1 MSGAEWVS
9 HNEAHN
15 SLQHCR
21 RRPTGGLLV
30 YTRPAYSVVSR
41 KGWHKMTAKQDL
53 SSSGCWWWWWWSGGV
68 EWLTGWLTAGDDDAI
83 WNGSS
88 SIEFYFYYF
97 NFIHLMKWWW
107 WSWISWRKAILF
119 WQARIQFKLEWTMVA
134 RRHINI
140 WRRMPD
146 HYLCGGRR
154 WLDAVQF
161 GSQAKKPRET
171 DTHISAA

>member
-1 MSGAEWVS
+1 MSGAECVS

-30 YTRPAYSVVSR
+30 YTRPACSVVSR

-53 SSSGCWWWWWWSGGV
+53 SSSGSWWWWWSGGV
-68 EWLTGWLTAGDDDAI
+68 EWLAGWLTAGDDALRSETVRLQLNFTFI
-83 WNGSS
+83 ILFL
-88 SIEFYFYYF
+88 SIR
-97 NFIHLMKWWW
+97 WW

-134 RRHINI
+134 RRHTYKHMAEDARQLFM
-140 WRRMPD
+140 RRKKIAW
-146 HYLCGGRR
+146 CGSVR
-154 WLDAVQF
+154 
-161 GSQAKKPRET
+161 
-171 DTHISAA
+171 

>member
-1 MSGAEWVS
+1 MSGAECVS

-21 RRPTGGLLV
+21 MRPTGGLLV

-53 SSSGCWWWWWWSGGV
+53 SSSGCWWWWWSGGV
-68 EWLTGWLTAGDDDAI
+68 EWLAGWLTAGDDVAI

-97 NFIHLMKWWW
+97 IFIHLMLMIVNFVTESHFVLAGTHSIQIGMNNGCAKTYKHMAEDARPLFMR
-107 WSWISWRKAILF
+107 RKKKMA
-119 WQARIQFKLEWTMVA
+119 W
-134 RRHINI
+134 
-140 WRRMPD
+140 
-146 HYLCGGRR
+146 CGSVR
-154 WLDAVQF
+154 
-161 GSQAKKPRET
+161 
-171 DTHISAA
+171 